1 MKKLTKKAD
10 DLLYILGHA
19 LSTYRYL
26 FLAFLITI
34 IASMVINLP
43 KTTID
48 TSTEGFLH
56 DKDPMILD
64 YNAFRDQF
72 GRDERIALAIKSD
85 GIFTFKNLEKLKKL
99 HNELKNRTPYLYD
112 ITSLINARNTIGSE
126 NALLVEDLFEHWP
139 KNQEELDKIKKNALS
154 NPIYKNLLINE
165 DGTFTVI
172 ILESN
177 TYTSIGIDDSDE
189 FADFEEQSSTPRAF
203 ITDKE
208 NSEMVREVQK
218 IIESYKSDDFEILLA
233 GSPSVTEYLKS
244 SMQKDMA
251 KFNGLIILT
260 IIIFLSLIFRRVS
273 GVVLPL
279 IAVVLA
285 VLSTMGVMAYFGTP
299 IKIPTQIIP
308 SFLLAVGIGTS
319 IHILAIFFQHFDKN
333 GDKKEAIAYT
343 LRHSGVAIIMTSLTT
358 AAGVSS
364 FMISDVA
371 PVGDLGVYAS
381 IGVLI
386 ALLYSL
392 ILLPV
397 LLAIL
402 PIKRKILPHDEHK
415 DRFEIILTK
424 ISHFSQ
430 VHSKPIVIG
439 SLIFMMI
446 AMYTATFIR
455 YSHNPLTWFSK
466 DNEIRIAT
474 ETIDKE
480 LRGSINLEI
489 VIDTKKENGLY
500 NYELLKKLEKIT
512 KDSEL
517 IKTDA
522 YFVGK
527 VISLVDILKE
537 IHKALNENKES
548 YYKIAKDEKLI
559 AQEILLFEN
568 SGSDDLE
575 DFVDSQL
582 SKARITYKMP
592 WIDSV
597 EYYGMLKNL
606 RTYLHET
613 LGDDVKI
620 TTTGMIPLLAQT
632 ITSAIN
638 SAGDSYLLAFV
649 LITLMMMLLLADVK
663 LGLISMIPNLFP
675 IFFVLMIM
683 VIFNM
688 PFDLFAMLVF
698 SIILGLAVDDTV
710 HFMHNFRRYH
720 DREGK
725 SVEEAVRLTLI
736 GAGRAMLIT
745 SIVLSIGFYV
755 YIFASMNNLI
765 NFGILAGTAI
775 IMALLADF
783 LLAPAL
789 MAMVYKNEG
798 DKNEN

>member
-1 MKKLTKKAD
+1 MKKLSKKVD
-10 DLLYILGHA
+10 ELLYILGHA
-19 LSTYRYL
+19 LNRYRYL
-26 FLAFLITI
+26 FLAILLILI
-34 IASMVINLP
+34 SMTVMNLP

-56 DKDPMILD
+56 ENDPMILD
-64 YNAFRDQF
+64 YNAFRNQF
-72 GRDERIALAIKSD
+72 GRDERVVIAIKSN
-85 GIFTFKNLEKLKKL
+85 GIFTFENLEKLKRL
-99 HNELKNRTPYLYD
+99 HNDLKEHTPHLYD
-112 ITSLINARNTIGSE
+112 ITSLINARNTIGSQ

-139 KNQEELDKIKKNALS
+139 KNLDELEKIKKLALN

-165 DGTFTVI
+165 DATFTVI

-177 TYTSIGIDDSDE
+177 TYSSIGVEQTDE
-189 FADFEEQSSTPRAF
+189 FAEFSEEDTAPRAF
-203 ITDKE
+203 ITDQE
-208 NSEMVREVQK
+208 NSEMVKKIRK
-218 IIESYKSDDFEILLA
+218 IIEPYKSENFEILLA
-233 GSPSVTEYLKS
+233 GSPSVMENLKS

-251 KFNGLIILT
+251 KFNSLIILT
-260 IIIFLSLIFRRVS
+260 IIIFLAIIFKRAS
-273 GVVLPL
+273 GVILPL
-279 IAVVLA
+279 ITVILA
-285 VLSTMGVMAYFGTP
+285 VLSTMGVMAFFGTA

-308 SFLLAVGIGTS
+308 SFLLAVGVGTS
-319 IHILAIFFQHFDKN
+319 IHILAIFFKQFDKY
-333 GDKKEAIAYT
+333 GDKEEAIAYT
-343 LRHSGVAIIMTSLTT
+343 LKHSGLAIIMTSMTT

-364 FMISDVA
+364 FMFSDVA
-371 PVGDLGVYAS
+371 PVGDLGLYAS

-386 ALLYSL
+386 ALIYSL

-397 LLAIL
+397 LLAIF
-402 PIKRKILPHDEHK
+402 PIKRKTVPHEEHQ
-415 DRFEIILTK
+415 DRFDIVLTK
-424 ISHFSQ
+424 IAHFSQ
-430 VHSKPIVIG
+430 LYAKPIVI
-439 SLIFMMI
+439 SSAIFI
-446 AMYTATFIR
+446 AVAIFAATFVK
-455 YSHNPLTWFSK
+455 YSHNPLTWLKK

-474 ETIDKE
+474 ETIDKN

-500 NYELLKKLEKIT
+500 DYELLKKLEKIT

-527 VISLVDILKE
+527 VISIVDILKE
-537 IHKALNENKES
+537 IHKALNENRQS
-548 YYKIAKDEKLI
+548 HYVIAKDEKLI

-597 EYYGMLKNL
+597 EYFSMLQELK
-606 RTYLHET
+606 TYLDKT
-613 LGDDVKI
+613 LGNEVEV

-638 SAGDSYLLAFV
+638 SAGESYMLAFV
-649 LITLMMMLLLADVK
+649 LITIMMMLLLADVK

-675 IFFVLMIM
+675 VFFIITMM
-683 VIFNM
+683 VALDM
-688 PFDLFAMLVF
+688 PFDLFIMLVF
-698 SIILGLAVDDTV
+698 SIILGLAVDDNV

-745 SIVLSIGFYV
+745 SIVLSIGFYA
-755 YIFASMNNLI
+755 YLFASLNNLI
-765 NFGILAGTAI
+765 NFGLLAGSAI
-775 IMALLADF
+775 IVALLADVLLAPAIMALL
-783 LLAPAL
+783 
-789 MAMVYKNEG
+789 YKNEG